1 MTGKTIISLVWA
13 KEMCRLL
20 GPDTPLAVVV
30 APCTLLETWKREAT
44 MMGFRCIDRLKDIDS
59 LKYANV
65 GGIDGICD
73 GPLLLLI
80 SWAKI
85 PTVADVMKC
94 GRLVGRSACNYV
106 LMCDEAH
113 AMQSLKSQRTRDA
126 LALCSHKACKG
137 VLLATGTPMK
147 NGRPCNIFPLLLG
160 IRHPLA
166 SNRIS
171 FETRYCDAKKTRFCP
186 WDTSGSSNL
195 QELQEK
201 IGPVLIRKT
210 KVILRVA

>member
-1 MTGKTIISLVWA
+1 MAGKTIISLVWA
-13 KEMCRLL
+13 REMCRHL
-20 GPDTPLAVVV
+20 GSGTPLAVVV

-44 MMGFRCIDRLKDIDS
+44 MLGFRCIDKLKDIEYS
-59 LKYANV
+59 RSTTIRNIT
-65 GGIDGICD
+65 GSED

-85 PTVADVMKC
+85 PTATEVMKC
-94 GRLVGRSACNYV
+94 GRLVGQSSCNYV

-126 LALCSHKACKG
+126 LALCSNRACQG

-166 SNRIS
+166 ANRMS
-171 FETRYCDAKKTRFCP
+171 FETRYCDAKKTRFSP
-186 WDTSGSSNL
+186 WDISGASNL

-201 IGPVLIRKT
+201 IGPVLIRRT
-210 KVILRVA
+210 KVL